1 MDLRRG
7 VLLGVLAFAV
17 TLASAGCDGCD
28 SPPGRTFY
36 ERNIEPILTQKCAGT
51 RSGCH
56 STNASDPYAFAA
68 GNFDVTSFENVQKR
82 RDLLAPY
89 GAYQQPLLLIKAVAP
104 ELPNPG
110 DPNKLSVEYR
120 GQFIPLDVLHA
131 GGSILDVS
139 SDAYFTLQTWME
151 NGATENGLKPPTPA
165 RTGTGSCSTAVPSGF
180 NAATAMAN
188 PNFGKFKS
196 DVQPIF

>member
-7 VLLGVLAFAV
+7 VLLAV
-17 TLASAGCDGCD
+17 LASAAGCGD

-36 ERNIEPILTQKCAGT
+36 ERNIQPILTQKCAGNT
-51 RSGCH
+51 SGCH

-68 GNFDVTSFENVQKR
+68 GNFDVTSFDNIQKR

-104 ELPNPG
+104 ELPNPA

-131 GGSILDVS
+131 GGSILD
-139 SDAYFTLQTWME
+139 
-151 NGATENGLKPPTPA
+151 
-165 RTGTGSCSTAVPSGF
+165 
-180 NAATAMAN
+180 
-188 PNFGKFKS
+188 
-196 DVQPIF
+196 